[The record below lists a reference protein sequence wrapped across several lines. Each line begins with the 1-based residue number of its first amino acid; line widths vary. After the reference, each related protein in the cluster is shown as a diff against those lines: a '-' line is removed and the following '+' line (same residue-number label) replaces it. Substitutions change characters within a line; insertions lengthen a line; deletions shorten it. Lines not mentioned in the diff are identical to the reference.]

1 MNLPKRPIPPPR
13 EWERRDPGY
22 DRTPDDD
29 GPLWMLWGEAL
40 AAALIIFLMVALAS
54 VVLR

>member
-1 MNLPKRPIPPPR
+1 MNLRKGPIPPPR
-13 EWERRDPGY
+13 EWERQDPGY
-22 DRTPDDD
+22 DQLPEDEQVT
-29 GPLWMLWGEAL
+29 WMLWGEAL